1 MSLIEIVK
9 FFLSLLIALVPGLAF
24 YSLVAMVI
32 VRVRERTYPPKAPEF
47 YPDRHIYY
55 PHRTQSF
62 LKMLYMFCL
71 AAALCLIIPF
81 VVTLISYRLFR
92 GGAVVVALAAL
103 AGGIIVMRR
112 LIKESSGSVADYMIV
127 TSEAL
132 IVHYRSGRLEQYA
145 WRNHSGYDNGEG
157 GIVYIVFRAQNGTE
171 SRISM
176 GGLSENDFL
185 LLRKDLET
193 IKKSGNLSGNGP
205 QMRTGRT
212 DTENRAVNTPHAGAG
227 ATVVTRKTAVQTQ
240 TEKAALYADPAAY
253 SAYLKQEAAK
263 LTAEQRRELVKIIES
278 GYMMPAIKQCREWTG
293 LGLKEARDMV
303 DAWKSCLADES
314 GIRPSAEAMPGV
326 SSVAAAMPE
335 ARPGVQS
342 GTAAQPEVQ
351 SFTAAMPEIQS
362 GVQPFTAEMPGVQ
375 PVAAAM
381 PEEGPAAAAE
391 ARREALPA
399 YSVDAALPENTEEKK
414 ELSWTLRI
422 TDKEQGV
429 TDKRSLERNI
439 DQAIVDIGRKREEF
453 LVLAPSEPVRGI
465 RFMQVCPDTNG
476 IYFHVEASFGE
487 KNEQGRPKLL
497 GRDRLMS
504 WEARN
509 ICMAFYLGEEIPMT
523 DWSEVK

>member
-1 MSLIEIVK
+1 MIEIVK
-9 FFLSLLIALVPGLAF
+9 FFLSLVIGLIPGLAF
-24 YSLVAMVI
+24 YALIAMV
-32 VRVRERTYPPKAPEF
+32 VVHTKQRANPPKAPEF

-55 PHRTQSF
+55 PHRPLRF
-62 LKMLYMFCL
+62 LKLLYMFYL
-71 AAALCLIIPF
+71 GAAFCLILPF
-81 VVTLISYRLFR
+81 VVALISFRLFK
-92 GGAVVVALAAL
+92 GGAVPLAMAAL
-103 AGGIIVMRR
+103 VGGILVMIRR
-112 LIKESSGSVADYMIV
+112 VKESSGSVADYMIV

-145 WRNHSGYDNGEG
+145 WRTHSGYDNGEG
-157 GIVYIVFRAQNGTE
+157 GIVYIVFRAPNGTE
-171 SRISM
+171 SKISLE
-176 GGLSENDFL
+176 GLSENDSL
-185 LLRKDLET
+185 LLRKDLER
-193 IKKSGNLSGNGP
+193 IKKSGNLSGNGS
-205 QMRTGRT
+205 QMQTGRA
-212 DTENRAVNTPHAGAG
+212 DTENRAGNTPHAGAG
-227 ATVVTRKTAVQTQ
+227 AAAVPKKTAVRTQ
-240 TEKAALYADPAAY
+240 SEKAALYADPAAY
-253 SAYLKQEAAK
+253 TAYLKREAAK
-263 LTAEQRRELVKIIES
+263 LSAEQRRELVKIIES

-303 DAWKSCLADES
+303 DAWRSCLADES

-326 SSVAAAMPE
+326 QSATVAKPEVQQGVQSVAAAKPEIQPGVSSAAAAMPEVQPGAQSFTAVKPE

-342 GTAAQPEVQ
+342 VT
-351 SFTAAMPEIQS
+351 
-362 GVQPFTAEMPGVQ
+362 
-375 PVAAAM
+375 
-381 PEEGPAAAAE
+381 AAE
-391 ARREALPA
+391 ARQEALAA
-399 YSVDAALPENTEEKK
+399 YAADTALSENTEEKK

-465 RFMQVCPDTNG
+465 SFMQVCPDTNG

>member
-1 MSLIEIVK
+1 MIEIVK
-9 FFLSLLIALVPGLAF
+9 FFLSLVIGLIPGLAF
-24 YSLVAMVI
+24 YALIAMV
-32 VRVRERTYPPKAPEF
+32 VVHTKQRANPPKAPEF

-112 LIKESSGSVADYMIV
+112 LIKESSGSVPDYMIV

-227 ATVVTRKTAVQTQ
+227 AAAVTRKTAVQTQ

-263 LTAEQRRELVKIIES
+263 LSAGQRRELVKIIES

-342 GTAAQPEVQ
+342 GTAAKPEVQ
-351 SFTAAMPEIQS
+351 PFTAAMPEILPSAADEHQEAQA
-362 GVQPFTAEMPGVQ
+362 VYAADTA
-375 PVAAAM
+375 
-381 PEEGPAAAAE
+381 
-391 ARREALPA
+391 L
-399 YSVDAALPENTEEKK
+399 SENTEEKK